1 MAQRIQT
8 ILDDDIDGGPA
19 DSTIQFSL
27 QGTQYEIDLSKKNE
41 EKLIAALEPFTS
53 RARKIGGGRRSS
65 TKSPTGK
72 TDKSQLQVIR
82 DWARANGH
90 QVSDRGRISQEVQDA
105 FNASR

>member
-65 TKSPTGK
+65 AKSPARK
-72 TDKSQLQVIR
+72 FDKNQLQIIR
-82 DWARANGH
+82 EWARANGH
-90 QVSDRGRISQEVQDA
+90 KVSDRGRVSQEVQDA
-105 FNASR
+105 YSASR